1 MGLGPQAAEPSRK
14 GKYDMT
20 TSKLNKEIPS
30 YTPTQNA
37 CKMCTPLGATLVFQ
51 GIEGCVPLLHGSQG
65 CSTYM
70 RRYLISHFKE
80 PVDIASSNFTEE
92 TAVFGGGANLKLAIE
107 NVARQYAPS
116 MIGIATTCLSE
127 TIGDDV
133 QLILNSMG
141 NSIDGTALVHVS
153 TPSYSGTHV
162 DGFHG
167 AVAAV
172 VDRFNPADKTNV
184 NGTLKTGGVNLFPGM
199 LSNEDFRYL
208 KDIFR
213 DFGIPVTILPDY
225 SERLEGPSWEE
236 YQAIQKGGTT
246 ISDIENMNT
255 AVHSMEF
262 GAVLALA
269 AEKGEKTAGE
279 ILSRRFNIPCTR
291 LPIPMGVKA
300 TDRFL
305 DALSRISGRP
315 VPERYRKEKW
325 RLVDT
330 YVDGNKYVSKK
341 RALIYGEED
350 FVVSM
355 AGFLAEVGIIPIL
368 CASGGKSKT
377 FKAALEQMLP
387 AKLIDQMIIQNDMDF
402 TCMEETAAA
411 MPEDLRPEII
421 IGNSKG
427 YAMARRL
434 KIPLVRVGFP
444 IHDRIGGS
452 RILHVGYKGA
462 LQLFDNIVNTILTAK
477 QTESRIGYAYM

>member
-1 MGLGPQAAEPSRK
+1 MTLRK
-14 GKYDMT
+14 HKST
-20 TSKLNKEIPS
+20 PS
-30 YTPTQNA
+30 YTATQNA

-107 NVARQYAPS
+107 NVASQYAPS

-133 QLILNSMG
+133 QLILNSMDNHING
-141 NSIDGTALVHVS
+141 SALVHVS
-153 TPSYSGTHV
+153 TPAYSGTHV

-172 VDRFNPADKTNV
+172 VDRFNPAGKRIV
-184 NGTLKTGGVNLFPGM
+184 YRPKKKKKVNLFPGM
-199 LSNEDFRYL
+199 LSNEDLRHL
-208 KDIFR
+208 KDIFE
-213 DFGIPVTILPDY
+213 DFHTPVAVLPDY
-225 SERLEGPSWEE
+225 SERLEGPSWQE
-236 YQAIQKGGTT
+236 YQAIQKGGTP
-246 ISDIENMNT
+246 ISAIEKMNV

-269 AEKGEKTAGE
+269 AEKGQETAAD
-279 ILSRRFNIPCTR
+279 ILSKRFGVPCTR
-291 LPIPMGVKA
+291 LPIPIGVKA

-305 DALSRISGRP
+305 DSLSQISGRP
-315 VPERYRKEKW
+315 VPEKYRKEKW
-325 RLVDT
+325 RLVDA

-355 AGFLAEVGIIPIL
+355 AGFLAEVGIIPVL

-377 FKAALEQMLP
+377 FKKALEDTLP
-387 AKLIDQMIIQNDMDF
+387 ETLIDQVIIQNDMDF

-411 MPEDLRPEII
+411 LPEDLRPEII

-444 IHDRIGGS
+444 IHDRVGGP

-462 LQLFDNIVNTILTAK
+462 QQLFDNIVNTILTAK
-477 QTESRIGYAYM
+477 QTESKIGYSYM

>member
-1 MGLGPQAAEPSRK
+1 
-14 GKYDMT
+14 
-20 TSKLNKEIPS
+20 
-30 YTPTQNA
+30 
-37 CKMCTPLGATLVFQ
+37 MCTPLGATLVFQ

-107 NVARQYAPS
+107 NVASQYAPD

-133 QLILNSMG
+133 PLILNSMD
-141 NSIDGTALVHVS
+141 NTIKGTALVHVS
-153 TPSYSGTHV
+153 TPSYTGTHV

-172 VDRFNPADKTNV
+172 VDRFNPVDKRIV
-184 NGTLKTGGVNLFPGM
+184 YRPKKKKKINLFPGM
-199 LSNEDFRYL
+199 LSNEDLRHL
-208 KDIFR
+208 KDIFE
-213 DFGIPVTILPDY
+213 DFHTPVTILPDY
-225 SERLEGPSWEE
+225 SERLEGPSWQE
-236 YQAIQKGGTT
+236 YQAIQKGGTP
-246 ISDIENMNT
+246 ISAIEKMHV
-255 AVHSMEF
+255 AVNSMEF

-269 AEKGEKTAGE
+269 AENGRKTAGD
-279 ILSRRFNIPCTR
+279 ILNKRFGVPCTR
-291 LPIPMGVKA
+291 LPIPIGVKA

-305 DALSRISGRP
+305 DILSRISGRP

-325 RLVDT
+325 RLVDA

-355 AGFLAEVGIIPIL
+355 AGFLAEVGMIPVL

-377 FKAALEQMLP
+377 FKKALEQTLP
-387 AKLIDQMIIQNDMDF
+387 ETLIDQVVIQNDMDF
-402 TCMEETAAA
+402 TCMEETAAG

-434 KIPLVRVGFP
+434 KIPMVRVGFP
-444 IHDRIGGS
+444 IHDRVGGP

-462 LQLFDNIVNTILTAK
+462 QQLFDNIVNTLLTAR

>member
-1 MGLGPQAAEPSRK
+1 MTSSRSYK
-14 GKYDMT
+14 QT
-20 TSKLNKEIPS
+20 PS

-107 NVARQYAPS
+107 NVARQYTPS

-141 NSIDGTALVHVS
+141 NAINGTALVHVS

-172 VDRFNPADKTNV
+172 VDRFNPAGKRIV
-184 NGTLKTGGVNLFPGM
+184 YRPKKKKKVNLFPGM
-199 LSNEDFRYL
+199 LSNEDLRHL
-208 KDIFR
+208 KEIFG
-213 DFGIPVTILPDY
+213 DFNAPVAILPDY
-225 SERLEGPSWEE
+225 SERLEGPSWQE
-236 YQAIQKGGTT
+236 YQAIQKGGTP
-246 ISDIENMNT
+246 ISAIEKMNV
-255 AVHSMEF
+255 AVHTMEF

-269 AEKGEKTAGE
+269 AENGQETAGD
-279 ILSRRFNIPCTR
+279 ILSKRFGVPCTR
-291 LPIPMGVKA
+291 LPIPIGVKA

-305 DALSRISGRP
+305 DTLSQISGRP
-315 VPERYRKEKW
+315 VPEKYRKEKW
-325 RLVDT
+325 RLVDA
-330 YVDGNKYVSKK
+330 YVDGNKYVAKK

-355 AGFLAEVGIIPIL
+355 AGFLAEVGIIPVL

-377 FKAALEQMLP
+377 FKAALEQTLP
-387 AKLIDQMIIQNDMDF
+387 EHIIDQAVIQNDMDF

-444 IHDRIGGS
+444 IHDRVGGA

-462 LQLFDNIVNTILTAK
+462 QQLFDNIVNAILTEK
-477 QTESRIGYAYM
+477 QTESRIGYSYM

>member
-1 MGLGPQAAEPSRK
+1 MSPNRPRK
-14 GKYDMT
+14 ET
-20 TSKLNKEIPS
+20 PS

-37 CKMCTPLGATLVFQ
+37 CKLCTPLGATLVFQ

-133 QLILNSMG
+133 QLILNSMD
-141 NSIDGTALVHVS
+141 NNIKGTALVHVS
-153 TPSYSGTHV
+153 TPSYTGTHV

-172 VDRFNPADKTNV
+172 VDRFNPVGKRV
-184 NGTLKTGGVNLFPGM
+184 VYRPKKKKKINLFPGM
-199 LSNEDFRYL
+199 LSNEDIRHL
-208 KDIFR
+208 KTIFD
-213 DFGIPVTILPDY
+213 DFHTPVTILPDY
-225 SERLEGPSWEE
+225 SERLEGPSWQE
-236 YQAIQKGGTT
+236 YQAIQKGGTP
-246 ISDIENMNT
+246 ISAIEKMN
-255 AVHSMEF
+255 VSIHSMEL
-262 GAVLALA
+262 GSVLAQT
-269 AEKGEKTAGE
+269 AEKGAKTAGS
-279 ILSRRFNIPCTR
+279 ILSKRFGIPCTH
-291 LPIPMGVKA
+291 LPIPIGVKA

-305 DALSRISGRP
+305 ETLSQISGKP

-325 RLVDT
+325 RLVDA

-355 AGFLAEVGIIPIL
+355 AGFLAEVGIIPVL
-368 CASGGKSKT
+368 CASGGKSGA
-377 FKAALEQMLP
+377 FKRALEDILP
-387 AKLIDQMIIQNDMDF
+387 ETLIDKVIIQDDMDF

-411 MPEDLRPEII
+411 MPEDQRPEII

-434 KIPLVRVGFP
+434 NIPLVRVGFP
-444 IHDRIGGS
+444 IHDRVGGS
-452 RILHVGYKGA
+452 RILHIGYKGA
-462 LQLFDNIVNTILTAK
+462 QQLFDNIVNTILTTT
-477 QTESRIGYAYM
+477 QTESKIGYSYM

>member
-1 MGLGPQAAEPSRK
+1 MTPSRP
-14 GKYDMT
+14 Y
-20 TSKLNKEIPS
+20 KETPS
-30 YTPTQNA
+30 YTATQNA
-37 CKMCTPLGATLVFQ
+37 CKMCTPLGAALVFQ

-133 QLILNSMG
+133 QLILNSMD
-141 NSIDGTALVHVS
+141 NNINGTALVHVS
-153 TPSYSGTHV
+153 TPSYTGTHV

-172 VDRFNPADKTNV
+172 VDRFNPAGKKIV
-184 NGTLKTGGVNLFPGM
+184 YRPKKKKKINLFPGM
-199 LSNEDFRYL
+199 LSNEDLRHL
-208 KDIFR
+208 KDIFA
-213 DFGIPVTILPDY
+213 DFNTPVAVLPDY
-225 SERLEGPSWEE
+225 SERLEGPSWQE

-246 ISDIENMNT
+246 ISAIEKMNV

-269 AEKGEKTAGE
+269 AEKSLATAGA
-279 ILSRRFNIPCTR
+279 ILNKRFGVPCTR
-291 LPIPMGVKA
+291 LPIPIGVKA

-305 DALSRISGRP
+305 DALSKISGRP

-355 AGFLAEVGIIPIL
+355 AGFLAEVGIIPVL

-377 FKAALEQMLP
+377 FKTALEQTLP
-387 AKLIDQMIIQNDMDF
+387 ENIIDRILIQNDMDF

-411 MPEDLRPEII
+411 MPEDLRPELI

-444 IHDRIGGS
+444 IHDRVGGS

-462 LQLFDNIVNTILTAK
+462 QQLFDTIVNAVLTEK
-477 QTESRIGYAYM
+477 QTESGIGYSYM

>member
-1 MGLGPQAAEPSRK
+1 
-14 GKYDMT
+14 MT
-20 TSKLNKEIPS
+20 TSKIKKEIPS

-107 NVARQYAPS
+107 NVARQYAPA

-141 NSIDGTALVHVS
+141 NAIGDTALVHVS
-153 TPSYSGTHV
+153 TPSYTGTHV

-172 VDRFNPADKTNV
+172 VDRFNPPGTRTV
-184 NGTLKTGGVNLFPGM
+184 NGSKEKESINLFPGM
-199 LSNEDFRYL
+199 LSNEDLRYL
-208 KDIFR
+208 KDIFE
-213 DFGIPVTILPDY
+213 DFQIPVTILPDY

-246 ISDIENMNT
+246 ISAIETMNV
-255 AVHSMEF
+255 AHHSMEF

-269 AEKGEKTAGE
+269 AEKGQETAGE
-279 ILSRRFNIPCTR
+279 ILSKRFGVPCTR
-291 LPIPMGVKA
+291 LPIPIGVKA
-300 TDRFL
+300 TDHFL
-305 DALSRISGRP
+305 DILSRISGRP

-355 AGFLAEVGIIPIL
+355 AGFLAEVGIVPVL

-377 FKAALEQMLP
+377 FRAALEAMLP
-387 AKLIDQMIIQNDMDF
+387 EKVIDQIIIQNDMDF

-411 MPEDLRPEII
+411 MPEDLRPELI

-434 KIPLVRVGFP
+434 KIPMVRVGFP

-462 LQLFDNIVNTILTAK
+462 QQLFDNIVNTILTAK
-477 QTESRIGYAYM
+477 QTASRIGYSYM